1 MSPIWSPA
9 RGCAALGVILCVA
22 IAAPAQAK
30 TRTVSYDSVNLPAR
44 VLAPGGLSFIFR
56 KSTFGGMRMLKV
68 LSTREKGAATLKP
81 ASEKEL
87 GEGGIEGI
95 LGHKADERALYEIDP
110 GAEGE
115 PLIRA
120 ACPDS
125 ERAWLAFGSLDSDK
139 PLIIHAFGRYGG
151 SQKAHLCATME
162 FSWHGE
168 WKLPER

>member
-1 MSPIWSPA
+1 MSPKTFPGRSL
-9 RGCAALGVILCVA
+9 AALGLALCVA
-22 IAAPAQAK
+22 APGAAAAK

-44 VLAPGGLSFIFR
+44 VLAPGGLSFIFS
-56 KSTFGGMRMLKV
+56 KSTFGGVRMLKV

-87 GEGGIEGI
+87 GDGGIDGI

-139 PLIIHAFGRYGG
+139 PLIIHAFGRYAG
-151 SQKAHLCATME
+151 SRKAHLCATME

-168 WKLPER
+168 WKLPDR